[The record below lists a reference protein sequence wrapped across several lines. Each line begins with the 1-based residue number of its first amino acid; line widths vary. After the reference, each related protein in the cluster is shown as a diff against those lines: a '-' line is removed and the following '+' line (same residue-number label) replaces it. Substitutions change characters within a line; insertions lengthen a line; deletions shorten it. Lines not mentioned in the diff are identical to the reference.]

1 MGLKEQIEKDFKKA
15 LKERKEPILSV
26 LRMLKTALK
35 NKEIELGRRE
45 LKEEEIQGLIRR
57 EIKLRKDA
65 LEQFK
70 KANRDD
76 LIKKEEEELKILSS
90 YLGKEL
96 NDKEIKEIIEKVILQ
111 TKPQSEK
118 EFGKLM
124 GDVMK
129 EIKGRAEGSKVADLL
144 REELAKYLG
153 QK

>member
-96 NDKEIKEIIEKVILQ
+96 NDKEIKEIIKKVILQ

-124 GDVMK
+124 GEVMK

-144 REELAKYLG
+144 REELAKYLD

>member
-124 GDVMK
+124 GEVMK